1 MVEEN
6 LMPKGL
12 KIALIALIPLVLLLA
27 VAYALA
33 KFNVIPVR
41 KMAQK
46 KPLLRKALALI
57 GLNTPKLPARQATAA
72 APPPDPLAAQKRALQ
87 QQQEAFAQER
97 QDWEAQKQREAAKPA
112 NGQPAAVAGSNG
124 AATEAVV
131 SDPRSVARMAS
142 VYEQMPAETV
152 TKIFEKLPDAQVLA
166 LLRKMEDKQV
176 AQILAIVAPE
186 RAARLTQAL
195 SQPPPVERTASAA
208 L

>member
-1 MVEEN
+1 
-6 LMPKGL
+6 MPKGL
-12 KIALIALIPLVLLLA
+12 KIALIALVPLVLLLA
-27 VAYALA
+27 VTYVLA

-46 KPLLRKALALI
+46 KPLFRKALALI
-57 GLNTPKLPARQATAA
+57 GLNTPKLPARQVAAA
-72 APPPDPLAAQKRALQ
+72 APAPDPLAEQKRVLQ

-97 QDWEAQKQREAAKPA
+97 KEWEGQKQQEAAKTA
-112 NGQPAAVAGSNG
+112 NGPNTAVAGQS
-124 AATEAVV
+124 AAAVEASV

-186 RAARLTQAL
+186 RAARLTQSL
-195 SQPPPVERTASAA
+195 SQPPPAERTASATP
-208 L
+208 